1 MQIQANTV
9 GTQAVAHHSDATT
22 GVGRMGQM
30 EARQV
35 ATGQDAIL
43 LGSRSEPQKGQG
55 LLSRLGAQLARPFV
69 AIKEWISNLL
79 GTDKRAAA
87 PKAQTAV
94 SPEDLQRLMKQAA
107 FGSSLGGFAKAD
119 VLNNITGEQL
129 GKDHASLA
137 TGNGP
142 LRSLCTALQAV
153 VIGSQQPQLRELAAG
168 LLARPIAGI
177 QLQQWGTVGGK
188 VTELLTSAPPE
199 LLKEAMSQLHTAMG
213 EVADLQRAVQAEVA
227 GEPAQSATI
236 GADAARVQSGETK
249 GVAREQITMERQT
262 PATGYKLALDLISY
276 QASYLL
282 RDQASTE
289 VTLSSSD
296 LNALHQHIADGSIN
310 GSHMAKLQ
318 TRGDLQTLR
327 TLALSL
333 ASGSD
338 AKGSSLGHA
347 LDSLASVRPNQRLVL
362 GGLMQFA
369 GQTDQTWADQ
379 TAGKQEDRL
388 DAGARLRFDTGHMKA
403 ELDRLGD
410 SEAQQ
415 VLQQLEGAFGDR
427 AKAICDFA
435 VAQVSTFADSERS
448 PEAVLVSRLT
458 RMGNLVGSLTDTLK
472 VRLQLPESARGE
484 PTMIDTASQ
493 LTPLELAALT
503 YIGVDE
509 HYL

>member
-9 GTQAVAHHSDATT
+9 GTQAVAHHSDAAT
-22 GVGRMGQM
+22 GVGRMGQL

-87 PKAQTAV
+87 PNAQTAV

-177 QLQQWGTVGGK
+177 PLQQWGTVGGK

-213 EVADLQRAVQAEVA
+213 EVADLQRAVKAEVA
-227 GEPAQSATI
+227 GEPARSATT
-236 GADAARVQSGETK
+236 AAAVAPLQSGESEVNVEPADK
-249 GVAREQITMERQT
+249 ALAEGLQEQFGLEAEQYLGEQPHGTYTDAEVMALGLYTNGEYQHLNRSLRQ
-262 PATGYKLALDLISY
+262 
-276 QASYLL
+276 
-282 RDQASTE
+282 E
-289 VTLSSSD
+289 
-296 LNALHQHIADGSIN
+296 
-310 GSHMAKLQ
+310 
-318 TRGDLQTLR
+318 
-327 TLALSL
+327 
-333 ASGSD
+333 
-338 AKGSSLGHA
+338 
-347 LDSLASVRPNQRLVL
+347 
-362 GGLMQFA
+362 
-369 GQTDQTWADQ
+369 
-379 TAGKQEDRL
+379 KQL
-388 DAGARLRFDTGHMKA
+388 DAGQALIDQGMSAAFEKNIHGEQLVKTFRGTHGGDAFSSVA
-403 ELDRLGD
+403 EG
-410 SEAQQ
+410 
-415 VLQQLEGAFGDR
+415 
-427 AKAICDFA
+427 
-435 VAQVSTFADSERS
+435 
-448 PEAVLVSRLT
+448 
-458 RMGNLVGSLTDTLK
+458 LVGHDVAYLSTSSDPKVANNFGGSGSISTIFGRSGIDVSEISIEGDEQEILYNKATDMRVLLSAKDERGVTRRVLEEASLGEQSGHSKGLLDGLD
-472 VRLQLPESARGE
+472 LARGAGGADKPQE
-484 PTMIDTASQ
+484 QDIRLKMRGLD
-493 LTPLELAALT
+493 LA
-503 YIGVDE
+503 
-509 HYL
+509 